1 TTRHL
6 PLVRLASLHPAAS
19 ISHSTPISHSSLAC
33 SHELSI
39 SSAASACNLTT
50 SSSILYTCLCLTWST
65 YSSSPLTT

>member
-1 TTRHL
+1 MTRRL

-39 SSAASACNLTT
+39 SSAASARNLTT
-50 SSSILYTCLCLTWST
+50 SSPILHTCLHLTWST
-65 YSSSPLTT
+65 YPPSPVTV